1 MELVT
6 GDCLTPLPQVCG
18 SIIYWHLAMKWYSP
32 PMRST
37 GIENVKI
44 LVCDAE
50 T

>member
-1 MELVT
+1 VELVA
-6 GDCLTPLPQVCG
+6 GDRLTPLLQVCG
-18 SIIYWHLAMKWYSP
+18 SIIYWHLAMKWHKSP
-32 PMRST
+32 MGSM